1 MFTVV
6 NEKYGHGEYSNLDD
20 IIEQVRDLD
29 YGELYEIPIW
39 CDCGEIIEGL
49 MGGNDEIVAVETG
62 HVHHSAW

>member
-39 CDCGEIIEGL
+39 CDCGEIIERL